1 MSLKILAITHRHP
14 PYHKGGYEI
23 RFMNLMHH
31 LKLAGN
37 EVYVI
42 SSNHKSLKLK
52 NYNYFVDYKLR
63 ALREKSSNTSE
74 CIKKL
79 KIKKLQSIYFGIRSI
94 YIEIFNNRIIEK
106 KINLL
111 KPDIIYTGHIY
122 PLSNSIIP
130 FLSKFSIPIIHDEGG
145 KDLKLLLVQNSIFKK
160 LNVIINKNSVLK
172 KIWSIMS
179 SIFFKKIKKYF
190 IVDWIFPKNF
200 LLFLIITYQS

>member
-63 ALREKSSNTSE
+63 ALR
-74 CIKKL
+74 
-79 KIKKLQSIYFGIRSI
+79 KII
-94 YIEIFNNRIIEK
+94 
-106 KINLL
+106 
-111 KPDIIYTGHIY
+111 
-122 PLSNSIIP
+122 
-130 FLSKFSIPIIHDEGG
+130 
-145 KDLKLLLVQNSIFKK
+145 
-160 LNVIINKNSVLK
+160 
-172 KIWSIMS
+172 
-179 SIFFKKIKKYF
+179 
-190 IVDWIFPKNF
+190 
-200 LLFLIITYQS
+200 